1 VADVVRLMWRT
12 IDWCYIFYAVSTQ
25 ASAILLATRPELYW
39 WKSFASNL
47 VWDLPWAIAISR
59 IGITEATAWRF
70 HAIVFGGSL
79 VLSCGITAVFVGWW
93 WWSLRRGKATLGRW
107 VGT

>member
-12 IDWCYIFYAVSTQ
+12 IDWCYIFYAVSSQ

-79 VLSCGITAVFVGWW
+79 VLSCGITAVFVAWW